1 MRRPLRRRYSKTPPL
16 GEPCCYFSD
25 TRLLRELMRGRRDD
39 VFAFVGTP
47 SPRAGASREWL
58 HDFALREDGPWLA
71 IRLALFASAGMA
83 PYEVVVGRL
92 REPAA

>member
-1 MRRPLRRRYSKTPPL
+1 M
-16 GEPCCYFSD
+16 
-25 TRLLRELMRGRRDD
+25 RELMLGRRDD

-47 SPRAGASREWL
+47 SPRTGASREWL
-58 HDFALREDGPWLA
+58 HDFTPREDGPWLT

-92 REPAA
+92 RETAA